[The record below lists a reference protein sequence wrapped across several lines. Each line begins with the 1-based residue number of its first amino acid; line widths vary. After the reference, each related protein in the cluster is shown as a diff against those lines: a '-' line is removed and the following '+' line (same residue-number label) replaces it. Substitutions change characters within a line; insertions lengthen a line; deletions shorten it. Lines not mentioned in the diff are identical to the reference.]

1 MAITSPTTPS
11 ACIIRSVCSMLSSA
25 RNLAVNW
32 FETGTP
38 TYLVELLKR
47 HHYNLERMAHEET
60 NAQVL
65 NSIDS
70 ESTSPIPVIYQSGYL
85 TIKGY
90 DEEFGIISFGL
101 SKQRSGRR
109 VHTVSCTL
117 LYQHEQ
123 R

>member
-1 MAITSPTTPS
+1 MYNPFSLLNAFKRKEFGSY
-11 ACIIRSVCSMLSSA
+11 
-25 RNLAVNW
+25 W

-85 TIKGY
+85 TIK
-90 DEEFGIISFGL
+90 DMMKSSVSIIGL

>member
-1 MAITSPTTPS
+1 M
-11 ACIIRSVCSMLSSA
+11 
-25 RNLAVNW
+25 
-32 FETGTP
+32 GTP

-90 DEEFGIISFGL
+90 DEEFGIYHLGFPNKEVEEGFIQFLVPYYTSMNNVESPF
-101 SKQRSGRR
+101 
-109 VHTVSCTL
+109 
-117 LYQHEQ
+117 EI
-123 R
+123 